1 MYIEKVLNNN
11 AFISLDE
18 NGEEIIVMGKGI
30 AFGKKGNQ
38 HVDLTNLK
46 FKVFSCKDKNINNKL
61 IGIVSDLPQEYILL
75 TRKIISTFEKEYNKK
90 LNEIINISLT
100 EHIHGA
106 IERYQSGIQIKNP
119 LLMEI
124 KRLFA
129 DEYEIG
135 RRALEM
141 IHQEFGI
148 KFEEDEAGYIA
159 YHIVNAELNND
170 MINIANITKIMQQV
184 LTIIKY
190 HFKVEFNEDSSTY
203 YRFITHLKF
212 FAQRILS
219 DRVYEEEDTELFFIL
234 KEKYKKSYEC
244 VLKIKALIE
253 QEYTYQLSIEEQLYL
268 MIHIERIRTKAIM

>member
-38 HVDLTNLK
+38 QVDLTNLNYK
-46 FKVFSCKDKNINNKL
+46 IFSCKNKNINNKL
-61 IGIVSDLPQEYILL
+61 ISIVSDLPQEYILL

-90 LNEIINISLT
+90 LNEIIYVSLT

-106 IERYQSGIQIKNP
+106 IERYQQGIQVKNP

-141 IHQEFGI
+141 IPQDFGVA
-148 KFEEDEAGYIA
+148 FEEDEARYIA

-170 MINIANITKIMQQV
+170 MINIANITKVMQQV
-184 LTIIKY
+184 LNVIKY
-190 HFKVEFNEDSSTY
+190 YFKVEFNEDSSMY

-212 FAQRILS
+212 FAQRVFS
-219 DRVYEEEDTELFFIL
+219 DAVYEEEDTELFFIL
-234 KEKYKKSYEC
+234 KEKYHESYGC
-244 VLKIKALIE
+244 VLKIKELIE
-253 QEYTYQLSIEEQLYL
+253 HEYNYDLSLEEQLYL
-268 MIHIERIRTKAIM
+268 MIHIERIRAKATI